1 MHVFARLFVLC
12 ALSLPLGACFLVPH
26 KIDVQQGNYVDQAML
41 AKLKTGM
48 TKSQVRYVLGT
59 PLVTD
64 PFHPERWDYAF
75 MDRPNGK
82 LKASRRVTVIFEGE
96 RLRRLEGDAPPLSDG
111 ADGKSAL
118 PENNSRVGG

>member
-1 MHVFARLFVLC
+1 MLPITRLLILGVLSF
-12 ALSLPLGACFLVPH
+12 SLNACFLVPH

-41 AKLKTGM
+41 AKLKIGM

-64 PFHPERWDYAF
+64 PFHPERWDYAY

-82 LKASRRVTVIFEGE
+82 LKAARRVTVIFEAE
-96 RLRRLEGDAPPLSDG
+96 RLSRLDGDVPPLSNETTG
-111 ADGKSAL
+111 ESAPPGNGL
-118 PENNSRVGG
+118 PKGG

>member
-1 MHVFARLFVLC
+1 MGF
-12 ALSLPLGACFLVPH
+12 PLGGCFLVPH

-64 PFHPERWDYAF
+64 PFHPERWDYAY

-96 RLRRLEGDAPPLSDG
+96 RLRRLEGDATPLSG
-111 ADGKSAL
+111 GGDGKSAL
-118 PENNSRVGG
+118 PENNSRMGG